1 VKAMATSAY
10 EAIAVKLATGD
21 LVILDGGTG
30 TDIQRRGVPMHG
42 ETWCAEAN
50 RTHPEVIQAVHAD
63 YIRAGAQVITAN
75 TFATSPV
82 LFDALGRA
90 SEIAVIDA
98 RAVAL
103 AKRARDDAV
112 RETEA
117 APIAVAGSFSTMRL
131 LKQGS
136 DRESTAKP
144 WSRAQTLEL
153 MRVKADALAAAGAD
167 LIIMEMMRDTDYSVW
182 ATEAALATGLP
193 VWVGISLET
202 KATGKL
208 TGYSRP
214 DQPAEDI
221 ITALSALKPHAMAI
235 MHTSVADTDL
245 ALPMARAAFAGPLGV
260 YPESGHFKMPDWQF
274 ADLTPEE
281 FVIACRRWR
290 AAGVAMLGGCC
301 GIGPAHIEALSR
313 AAPGMA
319 NLNVRSS

>member
-1 VKAMATSAY
+1 METIAY
-10 EAIAVKLATGD
+10 KAIAAKLVGGQ

-50 RTHPEVIQAVHAD
+50 RSHPEVIKAVHAD

-75 TFATSPV
+75 TFATSPL

-90 SEIAVIDA
+90 SEIADLDA

-103 AKRARDDAV
+103 AKQARD
-112 RETEA
+112 ETA
-117 APIAVAGSFSTMRL
+117 STPVAVAGSFSIMRL
-131 LKQGS
+131 VEQGS
-136 DRESTAKP
+136 DRTSTAKT
-144 WSRAQTLEL
+144 WSREQTRDLI
-153 MRVKADALAAAGAD
+153 RAKADALAAAGAD
-167 LIIMEMMRDTDYSVW
+167 LIMMEMMRDTDYSVW

-193 VWVGISLET
+193 VWVGISLDT

-208 TGYSRP
+208 GGYSRP
-214 DQPAEDI
+214 DQPATDI
-221 ITALSALKPHAMAI
+221 IAALAGLKQQAMAI

-245 ALPMARAAFAGPLGV
+245 ALPLAKTVYDGPLGV

-274 ADLTPEE
+274 ADLTPAE
-281 FVIACRRWR
+281 FVTACTRWR
-290 AAGVAMLGGCC
+290 SGGVAMLGGCC
-301 GIGPAHIEALSR
+301 GIGPSHITALNA

-319 NLNVRSS
+319 RLK

>member
-1 VKAMATSAY
+1 VATPITSPAY
-10 EAIAVKLATGD
+10 QAIAAKFASNQ

-50 RTHPEVIQAVHAD
+50 VSHPEVIKAVHAD
-63 YIRAGAQVITAN
+63 YIRAGAHVITAN

-90 SEIAVIDA
+90 SEIAALDA
-98 RAVAL
+98 HAVKL
-103 AKRARDDAV
+103 AKQARD
-112 RETEA
+112 ETA
-117 APIAVAGSFSTMRL
+117 TGPVAIAGSFSTMRL

-144 WSRAQTLEL
+144 WSRDQTRDL
-153 MRVKADALAAAGAD
+153 MRAKADALAAAGAD
-167 LIIMEMMRDTDYSVW
+167 LIIMEMMRDIDYSVW

-208 TGYSRP
+208 SGYSRP
-214 DQPAEDI
+214 DQPAQDVI
-221 ITALSALKPHAMAI
+221 AALAALKPQAMAI

-245 ALPMARAAFAGPLGV
+245 ALPLAAALYDGPLGV

-274 ADLTPEE
+274 ADLTPAE
-281 FVIACRRWR
+281 FVTACTRWR
-290 AAGVAMLGGCC
+290 SSGVAMLGGCC
-301 GIGPAHIEALSR
+301 GIGPDHISALSHS
-313 AAPGMA
+313 AVA
-319 NLNVRSS
+319 